1 MHVIH
6 FRVHAPLLAVGSDDP
21 NTNAGGKVQI
31 HGYNEASRF
40 VYFLYKK
47 HVVIILIFKFKSCS
61 FPSCNLKL
69 VLTMHIYLNVN
80 ANLFSV

>member
-1 MHVIH
+1 MHDSENQQYSRVITPGTNTTNYTMHVIH

-40 VYFLYKK
+40 VHFFIKKTCGDYFD
-47 HVVIILIFKFKSCS
+47 V
-61 FPSCNLKL
+61 
-69 VLTMHIYLNVN
+69 
-80 ANLFSV
+80 